1 MTKRWLDD
9 GAPQAVRDLLD
20 GARTPRQM
28 RPDER
33 ARSRTRLRATMA
45 PLAAGLGLWA
55 KGGLFAAALAMAG
68 TSAWVVAR
76 GGGSAEESARLTIP
90 PASPRSTVTHV
101 EAVAPPAATSTTT
114 LAPTIAASASSKV
127 TARPPSPR
135 SLLSPSPSPSAHE
148 PTPEPVVAPLKKQA
162 PSLAAEAALLEQ
174 ARQHLTSDP
183 NGALQLAEE
192 HRQTFP
198 GGQLGP
204 ERDLIAIDALMRLGR
219 HDAANRRAAPLLA
232 QPGLYRERALGIL
245 GAR

>member
-1 MTKRWLDD
+1 
-9 GAPQAVRDLLD
+9 
-20 GARTPRQM
+20 
-28 RPDER
+28 
-33 ARSRTRLRATMA
+33 MA
-45 PLAAGLGLWA
+45 PLAAGLGSWA
-55 KGGLFAAALAMAG
+55 KAGLFAAALAMAG

-76 GGGSAEESARLTIP
+76 GGGPAEESARLTIP
-90 PASPRSTVTHV
+90 PASPRSTVMPV
-101 EAVAPPAATSTTT
+101 EAIAPPAATSTTA

-135 SLLSPSPSPSAHE
+135 SLLSPSPSPSPSPSAHE
-148 PTPEPVVAPLKKQA
+148 PTPEPVVAPLKRQA

-183 NGALQLAEE
+183 SGALQLAEE

-219 HDAANRRAAPLLA
+219 HDAANRRAAPLLE